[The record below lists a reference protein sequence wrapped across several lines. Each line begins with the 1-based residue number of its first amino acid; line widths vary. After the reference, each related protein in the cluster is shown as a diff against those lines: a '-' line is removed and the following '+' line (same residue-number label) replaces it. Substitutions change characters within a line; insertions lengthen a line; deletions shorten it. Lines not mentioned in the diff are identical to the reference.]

1 MCLREM
7 RWLAMGILMV
17 GNLLQVSCEAG
28 QSGQLAEDDYQVISA
43 DQYYNKVYG
52 AWQAT
57 LVANHTGLV
66 HEGKYL
72 AQPST
77 ADSIEL
83 VLLDEWS
90 TDDDTAVEWVDLHIL
105 ETYGLEPSY
114 SQIRDEWLE
123 HLNFDIWNSALRA
136 RELMDEGVLPPETGS
151 EALNPVGA
159 WSIGAQ
165 LQTELFGMIAPGMP
179 EEAARRAAYFGRV
192 TNSGPAIEA
201 SQFYAILYALAFFE
215 KDMPTLITAAQS
227 HLPIDSEIVGITADV
242 QGWHEQHPDDWRLTR
257 QLIRDKHDTDPIWWA
272 SRVNFASTIM
282 ALLYGRSD
290 FMETV
295 TIAALAGWD
304 ADNNMTTSAGL
315 LGIIHGFDNLPEP
328 IRTASQ
334 IYYNEDVTGDLVERE
349 TVADIAARTQTV
361 AELAI
366 GQVGG
371 KVINNDYWIPK

>member
-1 MCLREM
+1 MVMLVM
-7 RWLAMGILMV
+7 SIL
-17 GNLLQVSCEAG
+17 LLVSCEG
-28 QSGQLAEDDYQVISA
+28 EQSGQLASEGYQVLSA
-43 DQYYNKVYG
+43 EQYHNKVYG

-66 HEGKYL
+66 HEGRYL

-83 VLLDEWS
+83 VLLDKWS

-105 ETYGLEPSY
+105 ETHGLEPSY
-114 SQIRDEWLE
+114 SQIRDEWLD

-136 RELMDEGVLPPETGS
+136 RELMDEGILPPETGS

-201 SQFYAILYALAFFE
+201 SRFYAILYALAFFE
-215 KDMPTLITAAQS
+215 EDIPTLITAAQS
-227 HLPIDSEIVGITADV
+227 HLPAEGEIYSITADV
-242 QGWHEQHPDDWRLTR
+242 QSWHEQYPNDWRLTR
-257 QLIRDKHDTDPIWWA
+257 KLIRDKYDTDPMWWA
-272 SRVNFASTIM
+272 SRVNFASTVM
-282 ALLYGRSD
+282 ALLYGRGD
-290 FMETV
+290 FMETI
-295 TIAALAGWD
+295 TIAGLAGWD

-315 LGIIHGFDNLPEP
+315 LGIIHGFDNLPKP

-334 IYYNEDVTGDLVERE
+334 IYYNEDVTGDLP
-349 TVADIAARTQTV
+349 DKQTV
-361 AELAI
+361 AEIVERTQVLAEQAI
-366 GQVGG
+366 VQAGG
-371 KVINNDYWIPK
+371 KVGNGEYLVVIK